1 MKTPD
6 QDPSSHS
13 TSAGGPLTL
22 AQQTE
27 NLLKRRSFT
36 TELPALKEL
45 VGSYDFNND
54 KIQTKIK
61 CYKWAGYSLLFA
73 IPLISTLV
81 AFMANAS
88 DEAPLGP
95 PASWMQAWV
104 PTMSLGLA
112 VLTVIN
118 SIVKPAVRFERS
130 CRVGIDFFHWRCAFL
145 EKLEQIDLKKD
156 GALLEY
162 VTDARKEFRKL
173 QLADIGLALPDQT

>member
-6 QDPSSHS
+6 PNHS
-13 TSAGGPLTL
+13 APGSPVGTSLTL
-22 AQQTE
+22 TQQSE
-27 NLLKRRSFT
+27 ELLKRRGLT

-45 VGSYDFNND
+45 VGSFDFNKA
-54 KIQTKIK
+54 KIDGKITN
-61 CYKWAGYSLLFA
+61 YKVAGYVLLFA
-73 IPLISTLV
+73 IPIISTLL

-88 DEAPLGP
+88 DDAPLAP
-95 PASWMQAWV
+95 PASLMQAWI
-104 PTMSLGLA
+104 PTMSLALA

-118 SIVKPAVRFERS
+118 SIVKPAVRFERC

-162 VTDARKEFRKL
+162 LTEARKEFKKL
-173 QLADIGLALPDQT
+173 QIADIGLALPDQT